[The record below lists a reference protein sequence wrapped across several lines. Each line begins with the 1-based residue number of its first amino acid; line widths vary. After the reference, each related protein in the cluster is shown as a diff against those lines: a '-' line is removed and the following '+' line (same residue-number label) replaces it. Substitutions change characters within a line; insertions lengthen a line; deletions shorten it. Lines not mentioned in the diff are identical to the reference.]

1 MLLSLLYPSAQPTS
15 CTRIFALVGVLL
27 ACNPAGQQ
35 KPDVKLSMTACLLS
49 ANSYHSK
56 HRQNQHKLND
66 NHLQYEKSWVIVFCV
81 RTTKLYL
88 HGLRRDPNS
97 TVFMLF
103 CSLGDSL

>member
-1 MLLSLLYPSAQPTS
+1 MLNQQAVQLSGW
-15 CTRIFALVGVLL
+15 RGVGMQT
-27 ACNPAGQQ
+27 NQGHE
-35 KPDVKLSMTACLLS
+35 KPDAKLSMTTCLLS
-49 ANSYHSK
+49 ANSHHSK
-56 HRQNQHKLND
+56 DRQNQHKLNE
-66 NHLQYEKSWVIVFCV
+66 NHLQCEKSWVIVFCV